1 MYSDEQITE
10 ALASNNKEVLET
22 LAVYILL
29 ESQNLEFD
37 SRDIKPVPQDDPR
50 RLDVIYK
57 DCNFQIKEIMNLQQ
71 DCLLENYNGDKGEWD
86 KLNIEIYRRSDIYK
100 RILKGERS
108 IGEVVDGVFFDLGL
122 AIKKEVESAITTY
135 SDISI
140 RKNMDL
146 FLFVTQP
153 RIFYGST
160 DQVKQQVQDSGFRSI
175 FALIYDKKFINILQ
189 TKNSP
194 SIIKQFIE

>member
-71 DCLLENYNGDKGEWD
+71 DCLLENYNGDQGEWD
-86 KLNIEIYRRSDIYK
+86 KLNIGIYRRSDIYK

-108 IGEVVDGVFFDLGL
+108 IG
-122 AIKKEVESAITTY
+122 
-135 SDISI
+135 
-140 RKNMDL
+140 
-146 FLFVTQP
+146 
-153 RIFYGST
+153 
-160 DQVKQQVQDSGFRSI
+160 
-175 FALIYDKKFINILQ
+175 
-189 TKNSP
+189 
-194 SIIKQFIE
+194 